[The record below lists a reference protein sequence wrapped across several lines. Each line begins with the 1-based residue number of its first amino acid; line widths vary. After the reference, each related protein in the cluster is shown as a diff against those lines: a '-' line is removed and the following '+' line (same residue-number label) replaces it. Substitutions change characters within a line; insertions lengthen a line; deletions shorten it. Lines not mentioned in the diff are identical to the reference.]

1 MPRGLKN
8 IKGVVSAAIFIVLEV
23 AALSMLSR
31 TSGLQNI
38 WAKRLPRRAMTVLW
52 RGGENVRGYF
62 NLRSQ
67 NERLS
72 QENFALSEEVR
83 QLREGA
89 SVREPY
95 VRGRLLYIPATIVK
109 MSRNSQHN
117 YIILDKGSDDGITPL
132 SGIISDKGVVGI
144 IDVVDRRYSYGLT
157 LLNSHVQVSARLGRD
172 GVVAPLVWDGLHKD
186 GALLKDIPLHH
197 PVAVGDTVRTSGF
210 SAIFPADIP
219 LGTVTGSRMVNGS
232 TLDVRVRL
240 FQDFST
246 LRFITVAVNPDRHEV
261 DSLSAHKAL

>member
-67 NERLS
+67 NERLA
-72 QENFALSEEVR
+72 QENFALSEELR
-83 QLREGA
+83 LLREGA
-89 SVREPY
+89 SVREPSR
-95 VRGRLLYIPATIVK
+95 RGGLLYIPATIVK

-117 YIILDKGSDDGITPL
+117 YIILDKGSEDGVTPL
-132 SGIISDKGVVGI
+132 SGIISDKGAVGI
-144 IDVVDRRYSYGLT
+144 IDVVDKKYSYGLT
-157 LLNSHVQVSARLGRD
+157 LLNSHVQISARLGRE

-210 SAIFPADIP
+210 SSIFPADIA
-219 LGTVTGSRMVNGS
+219 LGTVSGTKVVNGS

-246 LRFITVAVNPDRHEV
+246 LRFTTVVVNTDRHAV
-261 DSLSAHKAL
+261 DSLSKRKAL